1 MDRFATVIDSLS
13 GLPHMVTRDD
23 EFNGYF
29 IPVGTTVVGNSWFVL
44 TCLTRTTTTYQ
55 RRRRILHDPKA
66 WPEPE
71 RFIPERFMG
80 EGDKGDLQHLSPT
93 EKLSSAFGYGR
104 RFCPGRHMGDAQV
117 WISIA
122 SILSVFDIR
131 PALDDNGR
139 PIEVKPKFT
148 TLGMIW

>member
-1 MDRFATVIDSLS
+1 
-13 GLPHMVTRDD
+13 MVTRDD

-29 IPVGTTVVGNSWFVL
+29 IPAGTTVVGNSWFVL
-44 TCLTRTTTTYQ
+44 TCLTRTTITYQ

-71 RFIPERFMG
+71 CFIPERFMG
-80 EGDKGDLQHLSPT
+80 EGDKGELQHLSPT